1 MRPYL
6 LILGMV
12 GMGLLA
18 WKLFP
23 LLHPDDRTRIQRR
36 IHQLEASMS
45 YEGGSGNFAHARAAD
60 KIRSLFTADAKVEL
74 QGTRSQWQLSGRGE
88 IQSAVLQ
95 ARRRYPEGIQVKLTD
110 PLFEAVSPRQATH
123 LITARASSG
132 KGEELMLAILEMT
145 WVKQEEQ
152 KWHLQ
157 KVALREDLDWSTPL
171 GASQ

>member
-1 MRPYL
+1 LKPYL
-6 LILGMV
+6 SILGMV
-12 GMGLLA
+12 GMGFLA

-23 LLHPDDRTRIQRR
+23 LLNLDDQTRIERR
-36 IHQLEASMS
+36 VQQLESSMS

-95 ARRRYPEGIQVKLTD
+95 ARMRYPKGIQVKLTD
-110 PLFEAVSPRQATH
+110 PLFEAISTKQATH

-132 KGEELMLAILEMT
+132 EGEELMLAILEMT
-145 WVKQEEQ
+145 WVKQEDQ
-152 KWHLQ
+152 QWNLQ
-157 KVALREDLDWSTPL
+157 KVALREDLDWSTAL
-171 GASQ
+171 EVF

>member
-1 MRPYL
+1 MKPYL
-6 LILGMV
+6 SILGMV
-12 GMGLLA
+12 GMGFLA

-23 LLHPDDRTRIQRR
+23 LLNLDDRTRIERRVQR
-36 IHQLEASMS
+36 LEASMS

-60 KIRSLFTADAKVEL
+60 KIKSHFTADAKVEL

-88 IQSAVLQ
+88 IQRAVLQ

-132 KGEELMLAILEMT
+132 NGEELMLAILEMT